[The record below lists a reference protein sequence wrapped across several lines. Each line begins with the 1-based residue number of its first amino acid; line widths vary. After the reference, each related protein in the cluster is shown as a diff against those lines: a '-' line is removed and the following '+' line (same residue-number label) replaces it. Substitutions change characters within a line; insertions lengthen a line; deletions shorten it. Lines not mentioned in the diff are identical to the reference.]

1 MSDGKNY
8 EIFVQNLQQALI
20 NAEEFMSQNNIE
32 IERNKKITD
41 NCGIDREFDL
51 YWEYEV
57 AGLTYKTVIECKDYA
72 STISVEKI
80 DALIG
85 KTKDI
90 PDLIPVFATKTGY
103 QSGAKTK
110 AKHNKIELL
119 IVREQK
125 DEDWED
131 KEGNPLIKQIN
142 INIQISQPNRI
153 NSIKVEVDKD
163 WVEKNPHIN
172 LEKYIVTP
180 EMQDKVFVEDI
191 DKQMT
196 YSFLELSD
204 KLKLDSSNSGEHLH
218 EEIFLDAYLLIDEIK
233 VKLKNFKIGYTNF
246 EPTLLPI
253 RIDDSKE
260 LLGVIEYLSKSSSTA
275 IFKDKII
282 KNWR

>member
-163 WVEKNPHIN
+163 WV
-172 LEKYIVTP
+172 
-180 EMQDKVFVEDI
+180 
-191 DKQMT
+191 
-196 YSFLELSD
+196 
-204 KLKLDSSNSGEHLH
+204 
-218 EEIFLDAYLLIDEIK
+218 
-233 VKLKNFKIGYTNF
+233 
-246 EPTLLPI
+246 
-253 RIDDSKE
+253 
-260 LLGVIEYLSKSSSTA
+260 
-275 IFKDKII
+275 
-282 KNWR
+282 

>member
-1 MSDGKNY
+1 MSNGKNY

-41 NCGIDREFDL
+41 NCGIEREFDL

-72 STISVEKI
+72 SMISVEKI

-131 KEGNPLIKQIN
+131 KEGKPLIKQIN
-142 INIQISQPNRI
+142 INIQISQPDLI

-172 LEKYIVTP
+172 LKKYIVTP
-180 EMQDKVFVEDI
+180 EMQDRVFIKDL
-191 DKQMT
+191 DRQMT

-204 KLKLDSSNSGEHLH
+204 RLKLDSSNSGEHLH
-218 EEIFLDAYLLIDEIK
+218 EEIFLDAYLLIDGIK
-233 VKLKNFKIGYTNF
+233 VKLKKITIGYTSF

>member
-20 NAEEFMSQNNIE
+20 NSEEFMSQNNIE

-218 EEIFLDAYLLIDEIK
+218 EEVFLDAYLLIDEIK
-233 VKLKNFKIGYTNF
+233 VKLKNFKIGYTSF

>member
-204 KLKLDSSNSGEHLH
+204 KLKLDSINSGEHLH

-233 VKLKNFKIGYTNF
+233 VKLKNFKIGYTSF

>member
-20 NAEEFMSQNNIE
+20 NAEEFMSQKNIE
-32 IERNKKITD
+32 IERNKKIID

-80 DALIG
+80 DALVG
-85 KTKDI
+85 KIKDI

-142 INIQISQPNRI
+142 INIQISQPNLI
-153 NSIKVEVDKD
+153 NSIKAEVDKG
-163 WVEKNPHIN
+163 WVEENPHIN

-180 EMQDKVFVEDI
+180 EMQDKVLIEDL

-204 KLKLDSSNSGEHLH
+204 KLKLDSSSSGEHLH
-218 EEIFLDAYLLIDEIK
+218 EEVFLDAYLLIDGIK
-233 VKLKNFKIGYTNF
+233 VKLKKFKIGYTSF
-246 EPTLLPI
+246 EPAFLPI

-260 LLGVIEYLSKSSSTA
+260 LLGVIEYLSKNSSTA

>member
-233 VKLKNFKIGYTNF
+233 VKLKNFKIGYTSF

>member
-191 DKQMT
+191 DKQTT

-204 KLKLDSSNSGEHLH
+204 KLKLDSSNSGEYLH

-233 VKLKNFKIGYTNF
+233 VKLKNFKIGYTSF

>member
-191 DKQMT
+191 DKQTT

-204 KLKLDSSNSGEHLH
+204 KLKLDSSNSGEYLH

-233 VKLKNFKIGYTNF
+233 VKLKNFEIGYTSF

>member
-218 EEIFLDAYLLIDEIK
+218 EEIFLDAYLLIDGIK
-233 VKLKNFKIGYTNF
+233 VKLENFKIGYTSF